1 MPYVQ
6 IPKDL
11 TQVKTKVALNLTK
24 RQIVCF
30 GGAAATAIPFY
41 LLTYN
46 FLGTTVAAL
55 CILAVGFP
63 WFAFALYERDGQPLE
78 KYLMNVVRARF
89 LRPRVRKYQTQN
101 FYGYLQEQVNISK
114 EVTAIAKAEHAAT
127 GKAKPTSQRAGR
139 AGKAK

>member
-30 GGAAATAIPFY
+30 AGAAATAFPFY
-41 LLTYN
+41 LLTN
-46 FLGTTVAAL
+46 GIFGTTGSALGILVVA
-55 CILAVGFP
+55 FP

-78 KYLMNVVRARF
+78 KYLMNVIQARF

-101 FYGYLQEQVNISK
+101 FYSYLQEQVNISK
-114 EVTAIAKAEHAAT
+114 EVTASAGAEIAAT
-127 GKAKPTSQRAGR
+127 GKKSKTAQRAGR
-139 AGKAK
+139 AGQAK

>member
-30 GGAAATAIPFY
+30 AGAAATAFPFY
-41 LLTYN
+41 LLTN
-46 FLGTTVAAL
+46 GLFGTTGAAL
-55 CILAVGFP
+55 GILVVAFP

-78 KYLMNVVRARF
+78 KYLMNVIQARF
-89 LRPRVRKYQTQN
+89 FASPRSEIPDAEFLRLP
-101 FYGYLQEQVNISK
+101 
-114 EVTAIAKAEHAAT
+114 A
-127 GKAKPTSQRAGR
+127 R
-139 AGKAK
+139 AGKYQQGGYSECRSRDRRNRQKK